1 MRGCPDKHSVNQH
14 EEGAGDPDQ
23 ESTAVGRKD
32 SGGMTAKEY
41 LSQIR
46 KAEIM
51 IRIRAQ
57 ELQKLKEDTAYIS
70 AIRYDKVRV
79 QTSPDGS
86 GISKAVEDSVS
97 LQLEIE
103 KRIQRL
109 TKKRHDII
117 TQIEGLENPNYIE
130 LLKLKYID
138 DERFEAIACSMGYSY
153 GRIVHMHGEAL
164 QAFGR
169 KYLGQ

>member
-1 MRGCPDKHSVNQH
+1 
-14 EEGAGDPDQ
+14 
-23 ESTAVGRKD
+23 
-32 SGGMTAKEY
+32 MTAKEY

-57 ELQKLKEDTAYIS
+57 ELQKLKADTAYIS
-70 AIRYDKVRV
+70 AIRYDKARV
-79 QTSPDGS
+79 QTSQDGS
-86 GISKAVEDSVS
+86 GFSKAVEESVS

-138 DERFEAIACSMGYSY
+138 DERFEAIACNMGYSY

>member
-1 MRGCPDKHSVNQH
+1 
-14 EEGAGDPDQ
+14 
-23 ESTAVGRKD
+23 
-32 SGGMTAKEY
+32 MTAKEY

-46 KAEIM
+46 KAEII

-57 ELQKLKEDTAYIS
+57 ELQRLKEDTAYIS

-79 QTSPDGS
+79 QTSTDGS
-86 GISKAVEDSVS
+86 GISKAVEESVS

-117 TQIEGLENPNYIE
+117 TQIEGLKNTNHIE
-130 LLKLKYID
+130 LLKLRYID
-138 DERFEAIACSMGYSY
+138 GERFEAIACSMGYSFD
-153 GRIVHMHGEAL
+153 RIRHMHGEAL

-169 KYLGQ
+169 QYLNQ

>member
-1 MRGCPDKHSVNQH
+1 
-14 EEGAGDPDQ
+14 
-23 ESTAVGRKD
+23 
-32 SGGMTAKEY
+32 MTAKEY

-57 ELQKLKEDTAYIS
+57 ELQRLKEDTAYIS

-86 GISKAVEDSVS
+86 GISKAVEESVS

-117 TQIEGLENPNYIE
+117 NEIEGMSNPNHIE
-130 LLKLKYID
+130 LLKLRYID
-138 DERFEAIACSMGYSY
+138 NERFEAIACTMGYSY
-153 GRIVHMHGEAL
+153 DHVIRMHGEAL
-164 QAFGR
+164 AAFGHM
-169 KYLGQ
+169 YLGQ

>member
-1 MRGCPDKHSVNQH
+1 
-14 EEGAGDPDQ
+14 
-23 ESTAVGRKD
+23 
-32 SGGMTAKEY
+32 MTAKEY

-57 ELQKLKEDTAYIS
+57 ELQKLKADTAYIS

-79 QTSPDGS
+79 QTFPDGS
-86 GISKAVEDSVS
+86 GISKAVEESVS

-117 TQIEGLENPNYIE
+117 TQIEGLKNTNHIE
-130 LLKLKYID
+130 LLKLRYID
-138 DERFEAIACSMGYSY
+138 GERFEAIACSMGYSFD
-153 GRIVHMHGEAL
+153 RIRHMHGEAL

-169 KYLGQ
+169 QYLNQ

>member
-1 MRGCPDKHSVNQH
+1 
-14 EEGAGDPDQ
+14 
-23 ESTAVGRKD
+23 
-32 SGGMTAKEY
+32 MTAKEY

-51 IRIRAQ
+51 IQIRAQ

-70 AIRYDKVRV
+70 AIRYDKARV
-79 QTSPDGS
+79 QTSQDGS
-86 GISKAVEDSVS
+86 GFSKAVEESVS

-117 TQIEGLENPNYIE
+117 TQIEGLKNTNHIE
-130 LLKLKYID
+130 LLKLRYID
-138 DERFEAIACSMGYSY
+138 GERFEAIACSMGYSFD
-153 GRIVHMHGEAL
+153 RIRHMHGEAL

-169 KYLGQ
+169 QYLNQ

>member
-1 MRGCPDKHSVNQH
+1 
-14 EEGAGDPDQ
+14 
-23 ESTAVGRKD
+23 
-32 SGGMTAKEY
+32 MTAKEY

-51 IRIRAQ
+51 IRIRAA
-57 ELQKLKEDTAYIS
+57 ELQKLKENTAYIS

-79 QTSPDGS
+79 QTSPGGS
-86 GISKAVEDSVS
+86 GIGKDVEESVS
-97 LQLEIE
+97 LQLDIE
-103 KRIQRL
+103 KRIRKL

-117 TQIEGLENPNYIE
+117 NQIEGLENPNHIE

>member
-1 MRGCPDKHSVNQH
+1 
-14 EEGAGDPDQ
+14 
-23 ESTAVGRKD
+23 
-32 SGGMTAKEY
+32 MTAKEY

-57 ELQKLKEDTAYIS
+57 ELQKLKADTAYIS
-70 AIRYDKVRV
+70 AIRYDKARV

-86 GISKAVEDSVS
+86 GFSKAVEESVS

-117 TQIEGLENPNYIE
+117 TQIEGLENTNYIE

-153 GRIVHMHGEAL
+153 GRIVHMHGDAL

>member
-1 MRGCPDKHSVNQH
+1 
-14 EEGAGDPDQ
+14 
-23 ESTAVGRKD
+23 
-32 SGGMTAKEY
+32 MTAKEY

-46 KAEIM
+46 KAEII

-79 QTSPDGS
+79 QTSQDGGS
-86 GISKAVEDSVS
+86 GFSKAVEESVS

>member
-1 MRGCPDKHSVNQH
+1 
-14 EEGAGDPDQ
+14 
-23 ESTAVGRKD
+23 
-32 SGGMTAKEY
+32 MTAKEY

-57 ELQKLKEDTAYIS
+57 ELQKLKADTAYIS
-70 AIRYDKVRV
+70 AIRYDKARV
-79 QTSPDGS
+79 QKSPDGS
-86 GISKAVEDSVS
+86 GFSKAVEESVS

-117 TQIEGLENPNYIE
+117 TQIEGLKNTNHIE
-130 LLKLKYID
+130 LLKLRYID
-138 DERFEAIACSMGYSY
+138 GERFEAIACSMGYSFD
-153 GRIVHMHGEAL
+153 RIRHMHGEAL

-169 KYLGQ
+169 QYLNQ

>member
-1 MRGCPDKHSVNQH
+1 
-14 EEGAGDPDQ
+14 
-23 ESTAVGRKD
+23 
-32 SGGMTAKEY
+32 MTAKEY

-46 KAEIM
+46 KAEII

-57 ELQKLKEDTAYIS
+57 ELQRLKEDTAYIS
-70 AIRYDKVRV
+70 AIRYDKARV
-79 QTSPDGS
+79 QTSQDGS
-86 GISKAVEDSVS
+86 GFSKAVEESVS

-117 TQIEGLENPNYIE
+117 TQIEGLKNTNHIE
-130 LLKLKYID
+130 LLKLRYID
-138 DERFEAIACSMGYSY
+138 GERFEAIACSMGYSFD
-153 GRIVHMHGEAL
+153 RIRHMHGEAL

-169 KYLGQ
+169 QYLNQ

>member
-1 MRGCPDKHSVNQH
+1 
-14 EEGAGDPDQ
+14 
-23 ESTAVGRKD
+23 
-32 SGGMTAKEY
+32 MTAKEY

-70 AIRYDKVRV
+70 AIRYDKARV

-86 GISKAVEDSVS
+86 GFSKAVEESVS

-117 TQIEGLENPNYIE
+117 TQIEGLKNTNHIE
-130 LLKLKYID
+130 LLKLRYID
-138 DERFEAIACSMGYSY
+138 GERFEAIACSMGYSFD
-153 GRIVHMHGEAL
+153 RIRHMHGEAL

-169 KYLGQ
+169 QYLNQ

>member
-1 MRGCPDKHSVNQH
+1 
-14 EEGAGDPDQ
+14 
-23 ESTAVGRKD
+23 
-32 SGGMTAKEY
+32 MTAKEY
-41 LSQIR
+41 LGQIR

-79 QTSPDGS
+79 QTSPDGGS
-86 GISKAVEDSVS
+86 GFSKAVEESVS

-103 KRIQRL
+103 KRIQQL

-117 TQIEGLENPNYIE
+117 TQIERMRNPNHIE
-130 LLKLKYID
+130 LLKLRYID
-138 DERFEAIACSMGYSY
+138 NERFESIACSMGYSY
-153 GRIVHMHGEAL
+153 DHIIRMHGEAL

-169 KYLGQ
+169 MFLGQ

>member
-1 MRGCPDKHSVNQH
+1 
-14 EEGAGDPDQ
+14 
-23 ESTAVGRKD
+23 
-32 SGGMTAKEY
+32 
-41 LSQIR
+41 
-46 KAEIM
+46 M

-57 ELQKLKEDTAYIS
+57 ELQKLKADTAYIS

-86 GISKAVEDSVS
+86 GFSKAVEESVS

-117 TQIEGLENPNYIE
+117 TQIEGLKNTNHIE
-130 LLKLKYID
+130 LLKLRYID
-138 DERFEAIACSMGYSY
+138 GERFEAIACSMGYSFD
-153 GRIVHMHGEAL
+153 RIRHMHGEAL

-169 KYLGQ
+169 QYLNQ

>member
-1 MRGCPDKHSVNQH
+1 
-14 EEGAGDPDQ
+14 
-23 ESTAVGRKD
+23 
-32 SGGMTAKEY
+32 MTAKEY
-41 LSQIR
+41 LSKIR

-51 IRIRAQ
+51 IRIRAA
-57 ELQKLKEDTAYIS
+57 ELQKLKENTAYIS

-79 QTSPDGS
+79 QTSPGGS
-86 GISKAVEDSVS
+86 GISKAVEESVS
-97 LQLEIE
+97 LQLDIE
-103 KRIQRL
+103 KRIRKL

-117 TQIEGLENPNYIE
+117 NQIEGLENPNHIE

>member
-1 MRGCPDKHSVNQH
+1 
-14 EEGAGDPDQ
+14 
-23 ESTAVGRKD
+23 
-32 SGGMTAKEY
+32 MTAKEY

-51 IRIRAQ
+51 IQIRAQ

-79 QTSPDGS
+79 QTSTDGGS
-86 GISKAVEDSVS
+86 GFSKVVEESVS
-97 LQLEIE
+97 LQMDIE
-103 KRIQRL
+103 RRIQRL

-117 TQIEGLENPNYIE
+117 TQIEGLKNSNHIE
-130 LLKLKYID
+130 LLKLRYID
-138 DERFEAIACSMGYSY
+138 GERFEAIACSMGYSFD
-153 GRIVHMHGEAL
+153 RIRHMHGEAL

-169 KYLGQ
+169 QYLNQ